1 MSTATLTSK
10 RQVTIPADVARRL
23 GVDVGD
29 RIEFVENGDGEF
41 IVRPITDDVRLLKGM
56 LKIPKRAVTVGDMI
70 AAVKRRASGRKS

>member
-10 RQVTIPADVARRL
+10 RQVTIPADVAKRL

-41 IVRPITDDVRLLKGM
+41 IVRPATDDIRLLKGM
-56 LKIPKRAVTVGDMI
+56 LKIPKRAVSVDDMV
-70 AAVKRRASGRKS
+70 AAVKRRGNGRKP